1 MEAIELTKILGSK
14 NQVVLDKELVDHL
27 DLQEGDLLHIRIR
40 KFGQEHFAK
49 GLVRLTKMNR
59 VTVPKDVVQVLSLVE
74 GDAIDL
80 EITKEVSA

>member
-14 NQVVLDKELVDHL
+14 NQVVLGKELVDHL

-49 GLVRLTKMNR
+49 GLVKLTKMNR
-59 VTVPKDVVQVLSLVE
+59 ITIPRDVVQTLSIVE
-74 GDAIDL
+74 GDSIDI